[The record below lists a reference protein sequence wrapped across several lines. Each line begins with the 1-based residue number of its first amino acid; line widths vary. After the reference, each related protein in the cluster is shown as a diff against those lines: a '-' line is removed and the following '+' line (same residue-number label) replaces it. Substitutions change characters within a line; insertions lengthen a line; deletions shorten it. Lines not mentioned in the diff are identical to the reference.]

1 MLLFLVTP
9 CLVLAVQ
16 SCVERIPIKKKS
28 FTQTF
33 VKLSS
38 IQTFSCGLTLKP
50 GKMFRL
56 RIVWSVFPLK
66 MNMGEA
72 FVHLLWLTMQPS
84 NVSFHSAKNEPHT
97 LFHLSLLF
105 WWDYVKKRWC
115 IIHVTD
121 KWKGILSNSRKS
133 WSICAKFDQNTF

>member
-16 SCVERIPIKKKS
+16 SCVERIPIKKKIL
-28 FTQTF
+28 TQTF

-66 MNMGEA
+66 MNMG
-72 FVHLLWLTMQPS
+72 
-84 NVSFHSAKNEPHT
+84 
-97 LFHLSLLF
+97 
-105 WWDYVKKRWC
+105 
-115 IIHVTD
+115 
-121 KWKGILSNSRKS
+121 G
-133 WSICAKFDQNTF
+133 SICPSAMADNATVKCFFSFRQERTTHSLSPFFAILMRLCQKTLMHHPCYRQVKRNTFQFS